1 MCAPATIVATSG
13 TGIDQSGQAAG
24 RVEHLFGHGVTLVA
38 PTLWRMGS
46 GHDHGHEAGRAE
58 DRSRL
63 RLVLLVTL
71 IVAVVEL
78 VGAFVSGSLAL
89 FADAGHMFTD
99 TAAIVVA
106 LSASYV
112 ATLPASPRRTFG
124 YHRAEILAALI
135 NAVVLLGVCGYL
147 AYAGV
152 VRLLDPV
159 GVDARQ
165 MLAFA
170 AVGLLANLVS
180 IGLLA
185 TRRAESLNMRGAF
198 LEVLGDAF
206 GSAAAI
212 VAGLV
217 VIHWTGNLRADSIAS
232 LVIAVLILPRAW
244 SLLRDCVGVLLEAA
258 PPGVDVEVVRQHLV
272 DADGVIDVH
281 DLHAWSITSGMA
293 ALSAH
298 VTVTDEALERRG
310 VGADPRRARG
320 VRREPLRDRARHL
333 PGRAGE
339 PPRPRARRGAPL
351 NER

>member
-1 MCAPATIVATSG
+1 
-13 TGIDQSGQAAG
+13 
-24 RVEHLFGHGVTLVA
+24 
-38 PTLWRMGS
+38 MGS
-46 GHDHGHEAGRAE
+46 GHEHGHEHGRAE

-71 IVAVVEL
+71 SVAVVEL
-78 VGAFVSGSLAL
+78 VGAFLSGSLAL

-124 YHRAEILAALI
+124 FHRAEILAALI

-159 GVDARQ
+159 EVDAGQ
-165 MLAFA
+165 MLVFA
-170 AVGLLANLVS
+170 VVGLVANLVS
-180 IGLLA
+180 IGLLTA
-185 TRRAESLNMRGAF
+185 RRSASLNMRGAF
-198 LEVLGDAF
+198 LEVLSDAF

-217 VIHWTGNLRADSIAS
+217 VLASGFDRADSLAS
-232 LVIAVLILPRAW
+232 LLIAVLILPRAW
-244 SLLRDCVGVLLEAA
+244 SLLRECVGVLLEAA
-258 PPGVDVEVVRQHLV
+258 PAGVDVEDVRRHLIG
-272 DADGVIDVH
+272 AAGVTDVH
-281 DLHAWSITSGMA
+281 DLHAWTITSGMP

-298 VTVTDEALERRG
+298 VTVTDEALARRG
-310 VGADPRRARG
+310 VGQILDELGECVASHFGIDHATFQ
-320 VRREPLRDRARHL
+320 VEPESHRDHEPGEAHL
-333 PGRAGE
+333 
-339 PPRPRARRGAPL
+339 
-351 NER
+351 

>member
-1 MCAPATIVATSG
+1 
-13 TGIDQSGQAAG
+13 
-24 RVEHLFGHGVTLVA
+24 
-38 PTLWRMGS
+38 MGA
-46 GHDHGHEAGRAE
+46 GHDHGHSAGRAV

-63 RLVLLVTL
+63 RVVLLVTL
-71 IVAVVEL
+71 TVAVVEL
-78 VGAFVSGSLAL
+78 VGAFLSGSLAL

-152 VRLLDPV
+152 SRLLDPV
-159 GVDARQ
+159 GVDAGQ
-165 MLAFA
+165 MLVFA
-170 AVGLLANLVS
+170 SVGLAANLVS
-180 IGLLA
+180 MALLA
-185 TRRAESLNMRGAF
+185 ARREESLNMRGAF

-212 VAGLV
+212 VSGV
-217 VIHWTGNLRADSIAS
+217 VVLTTGFDRADSIAS

-258 PPGVDVEVVRQHLV
+258 PPGLDVEDVRQHL
-272 DADGVIDVH
+272 AGASGVVDVH
-281 DLHAWSITSGMA
+281 DLHAWQITSGMPA
-293 ALSAH
+293 MSAH
-298 VTVTDEALERRG
+298 VTVTDEALESRG
-310 VGADPRRARG
+310 VGQILDELSDCVATHFGIDHATFQ
-320 VRREPLRDRARHL
+320 VEPESHQDHE
-333 PGRAGE
+333 PGEAHR
-339 PPRPRARRGAPL
+339 
-351 NER
+351 